1 MTNLQINFAGYG
13 HWKITTTHYG
23 KEINCTT
30 NNASAIDDAKD
41 GIKKAIK
48 SLREEIINKNKNKW

>member
-1 MTNLQINFAGYG
+1 MENLQILFSGYG
-13 HWKITTTHYG
+13 HWKITTMHYN
-23 KEINCTT
+23 KEICCTT

-48 SLREEIINKNKNKW
+48 SLRKEIINKNKN

>member
-1 MTNLQINFAGYG
+1 MENLQINFAGYG

-41 GIKKAIK
+41 GIKKAI
-48 SLREEIINKNKNKW
+48 SALRKEIISNNKN

>member
-1 MTNLQINFAGYG
+1 MENLQINFAFYG

-23 KEINCTT
+23 KKIYCTT

-48 SLREEIINKNKNKW
+48 SLRQEIISNNKN